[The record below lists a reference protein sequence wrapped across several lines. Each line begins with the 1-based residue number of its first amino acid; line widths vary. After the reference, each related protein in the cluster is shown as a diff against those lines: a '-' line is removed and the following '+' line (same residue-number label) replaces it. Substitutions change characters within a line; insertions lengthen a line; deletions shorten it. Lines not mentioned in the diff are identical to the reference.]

1 MSHGMIS
8 LRSVYRGIQAMTD
21 LATFFEHWRIW
32 WGWWDF
38 WLHLWTPSWHRGRG
52 PYVSM
57 GLGWLKVYRG
67 Y

>member
-1 MSHGMIS
+1 MSHRMIS
-8 LRSVYRGIQAMTD
+8 LRSVWHGFRAMSSWGE
-21 LATFFEHWRIW
+21 LFRHWAVH
-32 WGWWDF
+32 WDTPGF
-38 WLHLWTPSWHRGRG
+38 WLHLWTPIWHKGRG